1 MSEMHLPANGSG
13 KTAHAATRTMS
24 PRVDLTPMVDLGF
37 LLLAFFVFTA
47 TLHQP
52 VVKPLFLPADNPPGL
67 PTPKVPASRTITL
80 IPQGVDQV
88 SFFEGIAPVEKADM
102 QSINTNN
109 LRHFLLEKQKQLI
122 HKGGMIA
129 IIRPDSSCSYGLLVS
144 LLDELVIVGCQKYVL
159 TDDQN

>member
-1 MSEMHLPANGSG
+1 M
-13 KTAHAATRTMS
+13 
-24 PRVDLTPMVDLGF
+24 
-37 LLLAFFVFTA
+37 
-47 TLHQP
+47 
-52 VVKPLFLPADNPPGL
+52 
-67 PTPKVPASRTITL
+67 PASRTITL

-88 SFFEGIAPVEKADM
+88 SFFEGIAPVEKVDM

-109 LRHFLLEKQKQLI
+109 LRNFLLEKQKQLI
-122 HKGGMIA
+122 HTGGMIA